1 MNKKE
6 LRELNDK
13 KIVDSYLQKEKEE
26 VAEYKENCFKWLL
39 EGLEENKKEQ
49 EKKIKEIRNIA
60 MVKRGNLVI
69 RLKEIAKSL
78 NKMAE
83 YIAEEDDQRE
93 FFYE

>member
-26 VAEYKENCFKWLL
+26 IAEYKENCFKWLL